1 MAIELN
7 ILDGTARMRIFDR
20 FDSSCYLDFKGVSE
34 KLMINQT
41 VRDIEVDV
49 SSLKYMDSAALG
61 MLLLLD
67 EKAFKAK
74 KSVTLISVPGPVSEI
89 LKVANADKLFAI
101 KLPNGVKLELRK

>member
-7 ILDGTARMRIFDR
+7 VLDDTARMRIFDR
-20 FDSSCYLDFKGVSE
+20 FDSSSYLDFKRLSE
-34 KLMINQT
+34 TLMTNKAVQN
-41 VRDIEVDV
+41 IEVDV

-89 LKVANADKLFAI
+89 LKVANADKLFTI
-101 KLPNGVKLELRK
+101 KLPSGVKLELRK